1 MLVLL
6 LGNHAKVCSVKL
18 DALVG
23 AGLFLPSRDFLCTH
37 KKSVLLFL
45 TGLEV
50 SFFFFGGLM
59 STLILLLQDRTA
71 ADVFRE
77 ALTHSAGRAETQT
90 HGCEDAVAQ
99 APTLEPRT
107 ASVAEC
113 QLNLLEHVE
122 ALHHQISSR
131 MDLIER
137 ELDGNLHLSW
147 EFNSRDAENRG
158 PANCPPPLLCLC
170 SVGVLVGPLWR
181 AGAS

>member
-1 MLVLL
+1 
-6 LGNHAKVCSVKL
+6 
-18 DALVG
+18 
-23 AGLFLPSRDFLCTH
+23 
-37 KKSVLLFL
+37 
-45 TGLEV
+45 
-50 SFFFFGGLM
+50 M

-71 ADVFRE
+71 ADVCSE

-90 HGCEDAVAQ
+90 RGCEDAAAQ
-99 APTLEPRT
+99 KPTLEPRT
-107 ASVAEC
+107 ASAAEC

-137 ELDGNLHLSW
+137 ELDGNLPLSW
-147 EFNSRDAENRG
+147 ESKSRDAENSG
-158 PANCPPPLLCLC
+158 PANCPPLCLC